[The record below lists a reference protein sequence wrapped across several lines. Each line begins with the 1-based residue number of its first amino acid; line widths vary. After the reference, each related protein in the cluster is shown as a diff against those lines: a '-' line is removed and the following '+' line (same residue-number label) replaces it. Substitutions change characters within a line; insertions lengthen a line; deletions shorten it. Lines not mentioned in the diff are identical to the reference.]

1 MWTPPGLKQL
11 IQLPTLPVRT
21 QHGARRNAM
30 LASTAMAARRR
41 ERVEV
46 EAFLETLHGPSV
58 DQHPELAV
66 TGSHRHAQ

>member
-1 MWTPPGLKQL
+1 MTQ
-11 IQLPTLPVRT
+11 TL
-21 QHGARRNAM
+21 HGARRNAM

-58 DQHPELAV
+58 YRQRELTV
-66 TGSHRHAQ
+66 TGSHRRAQ

>member
-58 DQHPELAV
+58 YRQRELTV
-66 TGSHRHAQ
+66 TGSHRRAQ

>member
-11 IQLPTLPVRT
+11 IQLPSLPVRT

-46 EAFLETLHGPSV
+46 EAFLETLHGPSAHR
-58 DQHPELAV
+58 QRELTV
-66 TGSHRHAQ
+66 TGSHRRAQ